1 MKKFYVNLALLASTA
16 SLLLTGCKNNGS
28 VWDDTRSA
36 TTFNGKDGRTLWGNV
51 GESDFASEDL
61 IGPADEDFIPLQD
74 EDLKAAFADGA
85 IPQPKHSPGE
95 DGSGLPS
102 IEKFFAPSTQ
112 LAGIFRT
119 VYFNTDDHVL
129 RGKDYLGT
137 IDKIAS
143 YLKEHPNTYVFVA
156 GHCDERGPEAYNL
169 SLGSR
174 RANYVRTLLVQK
186 GVDLNQLHTISYG
199 KEQPAIKGIGQDAWS
214 KNRRAEFKIYQ
225 K

>member
-1 MKKFYVNLALLASTA
+1 MKKLYVNMTLVTSAAC
-16 SLLLTGCKNNGS
+16 LLLTGCRNNGS
-28 VWDDTRSA
+28 VWDDTKSA
-36 TTFNGKDGRTLWGNV
+36 TTFNGADGRTLWGNI
-51 GESDFASEDL
+51 GESEFAAEDL

-74 EDLKAAFADGA
+74 EDLKSAFADGA

-95 DGSGLPS
+95 EGSGLPS
-102 IEKFFAPSTQ
+102 IDRFIPPPSQ
-112 LAGIFRT
+112 LAAIFRT

-129 RGKDYLGT
+129 RGKDYMAT
-137 IDKIAS
+137 IDKVAS
-143 YLKEHPNTYVFVA
+143 YLKEHPNTYIFVA

-186 GVDLNQLHTISYG
+186 GVDLNQIHTISYG
-199 KEQPAIKGIGQDAWS
+199 KEQPVARGNSQDVWS